1 MCIRDSGRL
10 CTCKPDWNV
19 CGTHILDLRIYGNQF
34 LASVGC
40 KQAALP
46 YYDVME
52 KTVAIDSDAGNCDCI
67 VLFQKNLGRSRRI
80 DIRGGSGF
88 GIELSLPDGV
98 CRNV

>member
-1 MCIRDSGRL
+1 MTI
-10 CTCKPDWNV
+10 W
-19 CGTHILDLRIYGNQF
+19 IYGNQF